1 MDTII
6 KLLKQNA
13 RLSNKE
19 LAAMTGASE
28 AEIEAI
34 IYYPGWRHNRHLEI
48 TDILAAI
55 HPHKYTHYEQGN
67 KWNS

>member
-13 RLSNKE
+13 RLSCKE

-28 AEIEAI
+28 VEIDAK
-34 IYYPGWRHNRHLEI
+34 
-48 TDILAAI
+48 T
-55 HPHKYTHYEQGN
+55 K
-67 KWNS
+67 